1 MKFQVLS
8 IPAISALSLLGSC
21 SSTRSIAPDAL
32 VPTVITQQVEFDT
45 DDPAIW
51 INPADASK
59 SLIVGTDKETN
70 GGIYVFD
77 LSGKIVN
84 KVTGLQRPNNIDIA
98 YGLKVAGKS
107 VDIAVFTERETNK
120 IRVFSM
126 PDLKPLDN
134 GGIEVFLGESQR
146 DPMGVALYT
155 RPSDGA
161 IFAIVGRKTGP
172 SGSYLWQYQLH
183 GKNTGLVDGTLLR
196 KFGAFSGKKEIE
208 SIAVDNENGYI
219 YYSDEG
225 AGVHKYY
232 ADVDKGNQ
240 ELAFFGSKD
249 FKADVEGIS
258 IYKTT
263 ETDGYILISD
273 QQANRFSV
281 YSRSGSPGNPHQHSR
296 LASIP
301 FSTLESDGS
310 DVTSVNLGPKFP
322 KGVFVAMSNGKVFH
336 YYDWRLIEE
345 RIKKGR

>member
-1 MKFQVLS
+1 MTYRIFPIIALS
-8 IPAISALSLLGSC
+8 ILSSC
-21 SSTRSIAPDAL
+21 SLTRSIAPDAIR
-32 VPTVITQQVEFDT
+32 PTVITQQVEFDT

-51 INPADASK
+51 INPSDASQ

-77 LSGKIVN
+77 LEGKIVN

-98 YGLKVAGKS
+98 YGLMVAGKPT
-107 VDIAVFTERETNK
+107 DIAVFTERETNK
-120 IRVFSM
+120 IRIFSM

-134 GGIEVFLGESQR
+134 GGIDVFLGESQR
-146 DPMGVALYT
+146 DPMGIALYT
-155 RPSDGA
+155 RPGDGA

-172 SGSYLWQYQLH
+172 SGTYLWQYHLADQ
-183 GKNTGLVDGTLLR
+183 GNGVVGGALVR

-225 AGVHKYY
+225 VGVHKYY
-232 ADVDKGNQ
+232 ADVNKGNE

-249 FKADVEGIS
+249 FKSDVEGIS
-258 IYKTT
+258 IYKTG
-263 ETDGYILISD
+263 EKDGYILISD

-281 YSRSGSPGNPHQHSR
+281 YNRSGSAGNPHQHVR
-296 LASIP
+296 IASIP

-310 DVTSVNLGPKFP
+310 DVTSVNLGTRFP

-345 RIKKGR
+345 RIKQGR

>member
-1 MKFQVLS
+1 MAYRIFPIIALSVLS
-8 IPAISALSLLGSC
+8 SC
-21 SSTRSIAPDAL
+21 SLTRSIAPDAIR
-32 VPTVITQQVEFDT
+32 PTVITQQVEFDT

-51 INPADASK
+51 INPADASQ

-77 LSGKIVN
+77 LEGKIVN

-98 YGLKVAGKS
+98 YGLKVAGKPT
-107 VDIAVFTERETNK
+107 DIAVFTERETNK
-120 IRVFSM
+120 IRIFSM

-134 GGIEVFLGESQR
+134 GGIDVFLGESQR
-146 DPMGVALYT
+146 DPMGIALYT
-155 RPSDGA
+155 RPGDGA

-172 SGSYLWQYQLH
+172 SGTYLWQYHLEDQ
-183 GKNTGLVDGTLLR
+183 GNGVVGGALVR

-225 AGVHKYY
+225 VGVHKYY
-232 ADVDKGNQ
+232 ADVNKGNE

-249 FKADVEGIS
+249 FKSDVEGIS
-258 IYKTT
+258 IYKTG
-263 ETDGYILISD
+263 EKDGYILISD

-281 YSRSGSPGNPHQHSR
+281 YNRSGSAGNPHQHVR
-296 LASIP
+296 IASIP

-310 DVTSVNLGPKFP
+310 DVTSVNLGTRFP

-345 RIKKGR
+345 RIKQGR

>member
-1 MKFQVLS
+1 MTYRIFS
-8 IPAISALSLLGSC
+8 IIAISIFSSC
-21 SSTRSIAPDAL
+21 SLTRSIAPDAIK
-32 VPTVITQQVEFDT
+32 PTVTTQQVEFDT

-77 LSGKIVN
+77 LEGKIVN

-98 YGLKVAGKS
+98 YGLKLNGKPT
-107 VDIAVFTERETNK
+107 DIAVFTERETNR
-120 IRVFSM
+120 IRIFSM

-134 GGIEVFLGESQR
+134 GGIDVFVEEALR

-155 RPSDGA
+155 RPGDGA

-172 SGSYLWQYQLH
+172 SGSYLWQYQLEDQ
-183 GKNTGLVDGTLLR
+183 GAGIVKGTVVR

-232 ADVDKGNQ
+232 ADVNKGNQ

-249 FKADVEGIS
+249 FKSDVEGIS
-258 IYKTT
+258 IYKTS
-263 ETDGYILISD
+263 EKDGYLLISD
-273 QQANRFSV
+273 QQANRFSI
-281 YSRSGSPGNPHQHSR
+281 YSRSGSAGNPHQHVR

-310 DVTSVNLGPKFP
+310 DITSVNLGIRFP

-345 RIKKGR
+345 RIKLGK

>member
-1 MKFQVLS
+1 MTYRIFPIIAVSILS
-8 IPAISALSLLGSC
+8 SC
-21 SSTRSIAPDAL
+21 SLTRSIAPDAIR
-32 VPTVITQQVEFDT
+32 PTVTTQQVEFDT

-51 INPADASK
+51 INPEDASQ

-77 LSGKIVN
+77 LEGKIVN

-98 YGLKVAGKS
+98 YRLMVAGKPTD
-107 VDIAVFTERETNK
+107 VAVFTERETNK

-134 GGIEVFLGESQR
+134 GGIDVFVGETQR
-146 DPMGVALYT
+146 DPMGIALYT
-155 RPSDGA
+155 RPGDNA

-172 SGSYLWQYQLH
+172 SGSYLWQYHLEDR
-183 GKNTGLVDGTLLR
+183 GSGVVGGTFIR

-232 ADVDKGNQ
+232 ADVSKGNQ

-249 FKADVEGIS
+249 FKSDVEGIS
-258 IYKTT
+258 IYKTSDK
-263 ETDGYILISD
+263 DGYILISD
-273 QQANRFSV
+273 QQANRFSI
-281 YSRSGSPGNPHQHSR
+281 YSRSGSAGNPHQHVR
-296 LASIP
+296 LASVP

-310 DVTSVNLGPKFP
+310 DVTSVNLGIRFP
-322 KGVFVAMSNGKVFH
+322 RGVFVAMSNGKVFH
-336 YYDWRLIEE
+336 YYDWRLIED
-345 RIKKGR
+345 RIKQGK